1 MIIAIR
7 YSKALS
13 AIHTSGLQKE
23 ERPTSY
29 SNPDAT
35 VKMLISAPLLGV
47 LARSFFSA
55 APLPKKL
62 ETLEESFTGQH
73 MLKL

>member
-13 AIHTSGLQKE
+13 AIHTSGLQKVE
-23 ERPTSY
+23 WPTSY
-29 SNPDAT
+29 SKPDAT
-35 VKMLISAPLLGV
+35 VKMLISAPLLSV
-47 LARSFFSA
+47 LVRSVFGA

-73 MLKL
+73 VLKL